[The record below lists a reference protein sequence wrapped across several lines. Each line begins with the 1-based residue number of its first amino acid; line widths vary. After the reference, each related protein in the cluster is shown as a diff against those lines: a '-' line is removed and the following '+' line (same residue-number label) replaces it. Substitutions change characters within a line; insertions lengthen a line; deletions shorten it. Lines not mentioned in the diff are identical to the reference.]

1 MAIRNKNKK
10 HAIFFV
16 EGETE
21 KSLLNDF
28 KKMDKDPIKRIIK
41 INLWNT
47 DVKKILP
54 NLTETNNI
62 VIIFDTDLKQG
73 IERFNKNIDAI
84 LARKHTV
91 YLLQQTDNFEKE
103 LTYSCQCNQKNL
115 FEEFCKKITSA
126 DNFKNS
132 FIKCNTRLEKLK
144 SLGFSKNRI
153 WCRDLIDELKHK
165 KAHKSSYVKIIND

>member
-1 MAIRNKNKK
+1 MANNKTKK

-28 KKMDKDPIKRIIK
+28 KKTDKDPIKRIIK
-41 INLWNT
+41 INLWNN

-54 NLTETNNI
+54 NLTEINDI

-73 IERFNKNIDAI
+73 IERFNKNIEAI
-84 LARKHTV
+84 LARKHNV
-91 YLLQQTDNFEKE
+91 FLLQQTNNFEQE
-103 LTYSCQCNQKNL
+103 LIYSCQCNQKNL
-115 FEEFCKKITSA
+115 FDEFCKKIVSA

-144 SLGFSKNRI
+144 SLGFSKSRL
-153 WCRDLIDELKHK
+153 WSRELIKELEFKEKHK
-165 KAHKSSYVKIIND
+165 ASYSEIIDG